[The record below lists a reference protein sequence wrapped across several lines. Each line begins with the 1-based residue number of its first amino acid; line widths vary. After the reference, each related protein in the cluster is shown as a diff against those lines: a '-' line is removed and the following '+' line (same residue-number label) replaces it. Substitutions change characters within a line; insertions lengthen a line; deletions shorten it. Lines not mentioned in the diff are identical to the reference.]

1 MWISIQLCGVHSF
14 RAVFFYIE
22 AIGYPTC
29 YRKKLA
35 VCLSENW
42 EMELL
47 VILMLVVILMI
58 FWSVVHSSHWIKIDQ
73 FSICL
78 AKENF
83 LIWRCHLS
91 DGLAQQGEL
100 QYRQYLD
107 QT

>member
-1 MWISIQLCGVHSF
+1 MDIPLAKG
-14 RAVFFYIE
+14 
-22 AIGYPTC
+22 
-29 YRKKLA
+29 KKLA

-42 EMELL
+42 EMELS
-47 VILMLVVILMI
+47 VISMLVMILMI

-83 LIWRCHLS
+83 LIWRCYLS
-91 DGLAQQGEL
+91 DGLAQLGEL